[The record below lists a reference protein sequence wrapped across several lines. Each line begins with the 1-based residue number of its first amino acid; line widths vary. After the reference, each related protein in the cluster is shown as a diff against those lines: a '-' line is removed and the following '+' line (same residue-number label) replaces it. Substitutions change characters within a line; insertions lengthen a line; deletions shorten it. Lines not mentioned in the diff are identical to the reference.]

1 MTENS
6 RIKIIK
12 IINISTNIYSQ
23 VVAAVIRFEAAIAG

>member
-12 IINISTNIYSQ
+12 IINISTLTHGKEEKQ
-23 VVAAVIRFEAAIAG
+23 TER